1 MSQLNIAF
9 LDLKLCCRMAQNDVT
24 QGRVICRLV
33 SMFESVDELIKE
45 NDRRQTLQMETDSEP
60 SDEVLQ
66 SLEY

>member
-1 MSQLNIAF
+1 
-9 LDLKLCCRMAQNDVT
+9 MAQNDVT
-24 QGRVICRLV
+24 QGRVICRLI

-45 NDRRQTLQMETDSEP
+45 NDRRQTLHMETDSEP